1 VITPPQLHIAV
12 DASVNAGFPPTVVVG
27 WPGVHGAAVAGMQGI
42 GVRTPSAAEV
52 AAATCGLESDMH
64 TPNGGMFI
72 IGLLS
77 MIVAIGMFAAVT
89 VPGVASRLEG
99 AAPNEHFI
107 MQPVL
112 TAFGIVVPST
122 RVGGVPCP
130 SREEDTPRH

>member
-1 VITPPQLHIAV
+1 M
-12 DASVNAGFPPTVVVG
+12 
-27 WPGVHGAAVAGMQGI
+27 HGM

-52 AAATCGLESDMH
+52 AAATWGLDSDMH

-77 MIVAIGMFAAVT
+77 MIVAIGIFAAVT
-89 VPGVASRLEG
+89 VPGVARRLEG

-112 TAFGIVVPST
+112 TAFGIVIPSV
-122 RVGGVPCP
+122 RMVGVPCLP
-130 SREEDTPRH
+130 REEDSL

>member
-1 VITPPQLHIAV
+1 
-12 DASVNAGFPPTVVVG
+12 
-27 WPGVHGAAVAGMQGI
+27 MQGM

-52 AAATCGLESDMH
+52 AAATCGLDSDMH

-77 MIVAIGMFAAVT
+77 MIVAIGIFAAVT
-89 VPGVASRLEG
+89 VPGVARRLEG

-112 TAFGIVVPST
+112 TAFGIVIPSI
-122 RVGGVPCP
+122 RVVGVPCLP
-130 SREEDTPRH
+130 SEEDSL